1 MAITVDQTKAT
12 EELAHSLLRVQNN
25 PSVSCDIKPAIDFVL
40 SGKNCLTYRYILFT
54 ALTAKA
60 TDSRIDILSLQAN
73 DDTDGSY
80 DARSFC
86 KHVIFPFQREFL
98 DDVLDGSNEDPLV
111 NNPGRHP
118 RLSPSNKSAN
128 GDPRTAL
135 DLLCEYLPQVD
146 TQAKAADCLDYFIT
160 CCLEEIERKQ
170 EEASSFESAILTTNA
185 FEARR
190 FMSDLLDKN
199 FGGSSLLL
207 VANSI
212 FSVLFP
218 ESEGYSVIP
227 HPVNQ
232 AGTSSKQM
240 SDLDIYDAEGAP
252 FLAIELKD
260 KPFTETEV
268 KKAAQTAYSHSAPS
282 MLFIAGRASALN
294 EEVYRYFNDAKAEY
308 ERKGMMIGVMTI
320 DALMD
325 YFFTT
330 NYKVESAMVF
340 DLLRTTM
347 AKTKASPETMRW
359 VYREIQQL

>member
-12 EELAHSLLRVQNN
+12 EELANSLLRVQRD
-25 PSVSCDIKPAIDFVL
+25 PSISCDIKPAIDFVL

-60 TDSRIDILSLQAN
+60 TNDRIDILSLQAS
-73 DDTDGSY
+73 DDADGSY

-118 RLSPSNKSAN
+118 RLSASNKSAN

-135 DLLCEYLPQVD
+135 NMLCEYLPKID
-146 TQAKAADCLDYFIT
+146 TQAKAIESLDYFMT
-160 CCLEEIERKQ
+160 RCLEEVERKQ
-170 EEASSFESAILTTNA
+170 EEASSFETAILTTNA

-190 FMSDLLDKN
+190 FMSNLLDKN

-207 VANSI
+207 VSNSI

-218 ESEGYSVIP
+218 ESEGYTVVP

-240 SDLDIYDAEGAP
+240 SDLDIFDSEEKP
-252 FLAIELKD
+252 FLSIELKD
-260 KPFTETEV
+260 KPFTEVEV
-268 KKAAQTAYSHSAPS
+268 DKAAKTTYSHGAPS
-282 MLFIAGRASALN
+282 MLFVAGRASSLN
-294 EEVYRYFNDAKAEY
+294 EDIYRYFDQLKSEY
-308 ERKGMMIGVMTI
+308 EKKGMMVGVMTI

-325 YFFTT
+325 FFFTT
-330 NYKVESAMVF
+330 NYEVDSVMIF
-340 DLLRTTM
+340 DLLRTAM

-359 VYREIQQL
+359 VYREINQL

>member
-1 MAITVDQTKAT
+1 MAIAVDQTKAT
-12 EELAHSLLRVQNN
+12 EVLTDSLFRAQAD
-25 PSVSCDIKPAIDFVL
+25 PSISCEIKPVIDFVL

-60 TDSRIDILSLQAN
+60 TDDRIDILSLQAS
-73 DDTDGSY
+73 DDADGSY

-118 RLSPSNKSAN
+118 RLSLSNKSAN

-135 DLLCEYLPQVD
+135 NMLCEYLPQVE
-146 TQAKAADCLDYFIT
+146 TQGKAIECLDYFMT
-160 CCLEEIERKQ
+160 CCLEEIERKR
-170 EEASSFESAILTTNA
+170 EEASSFEAAILTTNA
-185 FEARR
+185 FEARK

-218 ESEGYSVIP
+218 EAEGYKVVP

-240 SDLDIYDAEGAP
+240 SDLDIYIDEDP

-268 KKAAQTAYSHSAPS
+268 KKAAQTAFAYSAPS

-294 EEVYRYFNDAKAEY
+294 EEIYRYFNEAKAEY
-308 ERKGMMIGVMTI
+308 ESKGMMIGVMTI

-325 YFFTT
+325 FFFTT
-330 NYKVESAMVF
+330 NYAVDSTMIF
-340 DLLRTTM
+340 DLLRTAMTE
-347 AKTKASPETMRW
+347 TKASPETMRW
-359 VYREIQQL
+359 VYKESQQL

>member
-12 EELAHSLLRVQNN
+12 EELANSLLRVRRD
-25 PSVSCDIKPAIDFVL
+25 PSISCDIKPAIDFVL
-40 SGKNCLTYRYILFT
+40 SGRNCLTYRYILFT
-54 ALTAKA
+54 ALIAKV
-60 TDSRIDILSLQAN
+60 TNDRIDILSLQAS
-73 DDTDGSY
+73 DDAEGSY

-118 RLSPSNKSAN
+118 RLSKSNKSAN

-135 DLLCEYLPQVD
+135 NMLCEYLPKIN
-146 TQAKAADCLDYFIT
+146 TQAKAIESLDYFMT
-160 CCLEEIERKQ
+160 RCLEEVKRKQ
-170 EEASSFESAILTTNA
+170 EEASSFETAILTTNA

-190 FMSDLLDKN
+190 FMSNLLDKN

-207 VANSI
+207 VSNSI
-212 FSVLFP
+212 FSVIFP
-218 ESEGYSVIP
+218 ESEGYTVVP

-240 SDLDIYDAEGAP
+240 SDLDIFDSEEKP

-260 KPFTETEV
+260 KPFTEVEV
-268 KKAAQTAYSHSAPS
+268 NKAAKTAHSHGAPS
-282 MLFIAGRASALN
+282 MLFIAGRASSLN
-294 EEVYRYFNDAKAEY
+294 EDIYRYFDQLKSEY
-308 ERKGMMIGVMTI
+308 EKKGMMVGVMTI

-325 YFFTT
+325 FFFTT
-330 NYKVESAMVF
+330 NYEVDSVMIF
-340 DLLRTTM
+340 DLLRTAM

-359 VYREIQQL
+359 VYREIDQL

>member
-1 MAITVDQTKAT
+1 MSISVDQTKAT
-12 EELAHSLLRVQNN
+12 KELADSLFRAQTN
-25 PSVSCDIKPAIDFVL
+25 PSISCEIQPAVDFVL

-54 ALTAKA
+54 ALAAKTA
-60 TDSRIDILSLQAN
+60 DDRIDILSLQAS
-73 DDTDGSY
+73 DETDGSY

-118 RLSPSNKSAN
+118 RLSVSNKSAN
-128 GDPRTAL
+128 GDPSKAL
-135 DLLCEYLPQVD
+135 NLLCKYLPLVD
-146 TQAKAADCLDYFIT
+146 TQEKARECLDYFIT
-160 CCLEEIERKQ
+160 RCLEEAERKREQ
-170 EEASSFESAILTTNA
+170 ASSFEAAILTTNV
-185 FEARR
+185 FEART

-218 ESEGYSVIP
+218 KSQGYSVAP

-232 AGTSSKQM
+232 SGASSRQIG
-240 SDLDIYDAEGAP
+240 DLDIYLGKEKL
-252 FLAIELKD
+252 FLVIELKD

-268 KKAAQTAYSHSAPS
+268 RKAAQAAHANSAPA

-294 EEVYRYFNDAKAEY
+294 EETHRYFNQVKAEY
-308 ERKGMMIGVMTI
+308 ENKGMVIGVMTI

-325 YFFTT
+325 FFFVT
-330 NYKVESAMVF
+330 NHNIDSVMLF
-340 DLLRTTM
+340 DLIRTTM
-347 AKTKASPETMRW
+347 TEIKASPETMRW
-359 VYREIQQL
+359 VYGALR